1 MTQRVNNPEQ
11 NLDFEAIGAEWVR
24 AVRGKRSQAAFSK
37 RLGYASSVVHRWE
50 QGSAWPTASRF
61 LQACERN
68 GKDVGAAYSAFFH
81 RTPSWLQQHEATS
94 PGAVA
99 AFLRQLRGK
108 TKIDALC
115 ELSGYSRYQIARW
128 FKAETEPKLP
138 EFLRLTEA
146 CSRRS
151 LDFIATL
158 TDPNTLPLRDEGA
171 EAGVTAV
178 IVYPMNAL
186 AEDQLQRMREAAY
199 EDSWSHAV
207 LRALEL
213 EEYVE
218 VDDVELWL
226 TAVVGIPLEQVRRA
240 LHVLEQSGQI
250 TRDGTRW
257 SRLPT
262 TSVTTGGDPAMRGLL
277 TQAWTK
283 VAYERMRRKAP
294 GHFGYS
300 LFSVSRADLRRIREL
315 QVAYLRE
322 MQSII
327 AQSAPNECVGLLCL
341 QLMDLS
347 ERPSNALL
355 ED

>member
-1 MTQRVNNPEQ
+1 MAKRVNTAQ
-11 NLDFEAIGAEWVR
+11 QTLDFEAIAAEWVR
-24 AVRGKRSQAAFSK
+24 AIRGKRSQAAFSK

-68 GKDVGAAYSAFFH
+68 GKDVGAAYTAFFH
-81 RTPSWLQQHEATS
+81 RAPSWLQQHDPTS

-115 ELSGYSRYQIARW
+115 ESSGYSRYQIARW
-128 FKAETEPKLP
+128 LKGDTEPKLP
-138 EFLRLTEA
+138 ELLRLTEA

-151 LDFIATL
+151 LDLIATV
-158 TDPNTLPLRDEGA
+158 TDPCTLP
-171 EAGVTAV
+171 TAR
-178 IVYPMNAL
+178 
-186 AEDQLQRMREAAY
+186 ERWTQLQRMREAAY

-213 EEYVE
+213 GEYNE
-218 VDDVELWL
+218 VADVELWIA
-226 TAVVGIPLEQVRRA
+226 AVVGIPREQVRRA

-300 LFSVSRADLRRIREL
+300 LFSVSRADLSRIRDL

-322 MQSII
+322 MQAII
-327 AQSAPNECVGLLCL
+327 ARSTPNECVGLLCL

-355 ED
+355 EDS

>member
-11 NLDFEAIGAEWVR
+11 SLDFEAIAAEWVR

-68 GKDVGAAYSAFFH
+68 GKHVGAAYSAFFH

-108 TKIDALC
+108 AKINALC

-158 TDPNTLPLRDEGA
+158 TDPNTLS
-171 EAGVTAV
+171 TAR
-178 IVYPMNAL
+178 
-186 AEDQLQRMREAAY
+186 ERWTQLQRMREAAY

-218 VDDVELWL
+218 VDDVEVWL

-250 TRDGTRW
+250 TRDGSKW

-283 VAYERMRRKAP
+283 VAFERMRNKAP

-347 ERPSNALL
+347 ERPDNALL
-355 ED
+355 DD

>member
-24 AVRGKRSQAAFSK
+24 GVRGKRSQAAFSK

-158 TDPNTLPLRDEGA
+158 TDPNTLPAARERW
-171 EAGVTAV
+171 T
-178 IVYPMNAL
+178 
-186 AEDQLQRMREAAY
+186 QLQRMREAAY